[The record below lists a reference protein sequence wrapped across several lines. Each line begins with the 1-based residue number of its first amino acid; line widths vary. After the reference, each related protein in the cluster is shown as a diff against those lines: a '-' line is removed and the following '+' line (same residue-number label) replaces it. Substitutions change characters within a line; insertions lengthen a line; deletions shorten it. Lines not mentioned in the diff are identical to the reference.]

1 MQTLTVFLAQ
11 LGERQTEDLKVL
23 RSIRREDT
31 FCAQGNFT
39 HTSSNYGLNT
49 ES

>member
-1 MQTLTVFLAQ
+1 MVEMESRRVFLAQ

-31 FCAQGNFT
+31 FCNII
-39 HTSSNYGLNT
+39 S
-49 ES
+49 